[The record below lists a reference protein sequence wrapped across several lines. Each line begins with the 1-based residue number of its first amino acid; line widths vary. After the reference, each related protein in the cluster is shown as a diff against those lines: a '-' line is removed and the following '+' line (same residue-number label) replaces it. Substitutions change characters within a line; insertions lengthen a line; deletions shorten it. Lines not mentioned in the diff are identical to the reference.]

1 MYVCMYVCIHLYLSE
16 FTKTDPK
23 NIKLKVNI
31 VFTPPHPYP
40 PHPTPTHPQPKWWS
54 TWEEM
59 PWSMGLIFIFM
70 TKKKSKSSLITTQDV
85 HFYAKNK
92 SPLTCKS
99 KTYSTHPL
107 SFDYTN
113 PFATHPWKSRQLS
126 CMWLLAMTL
135 SPLHFLW
142 PDSYEGGQCL
152 LSIENYAMSIELSFP
167 KACFWQKDEILSS
180 RLWGNI
186 NSSFKFKNC
195 ATISKIILK

>member
-1 MYVCMYVCIHLYLSE
+1 MLRAQIVPQWSNPSSNLTYVCMYVCMYIFISEWIYQNRSKKHQTQSEYRIH
-16 FTKTDPK
+16 P
-23 NIKLKVNI
+23 
-31 VFTPPHPYP
+31 TPPHPYP
-40 PHPTPTHPQPKWWS
+40 PHPYPPPAKMMKYMRRDAMKYGSDIYIHGQSIKQ
-54 TWEEM
+54 
-59 PWSMGLIFIFM
+59 M
-70 TKKKSKSSLITTQDV
+70 TSLITTQDV

-107 SFDYTN
+107 TFDYTN

-167 KACFWQKDEILSS
+167 KACFWH
-180 RLWGNI
+180 
-186 NSSFKFKNC
+186 
-195 ATISKIILK
+195 

>member
-1 MYVCMYVCIHLYLSE
+1 MHIWFL
-16 FTKTDPK
+16 
-23 NIKLKVNI
+23 
-31 VFTPPHPYP
+31 PYP
-40 PHPTPTHPQPKWWS
+40 TPLHPIPPLPTPSQNDEVHEKRCHEVWVWYIYGQSIKQ
-54 TWEEM
+54 
-59 PWSMGLIFIFM
+59 M
-70 TKKKSKSSLITTQDV
+70 TSLITTQDV

-142 PDSYEGGQCL
+142 PGSREGGQCL

-167 KACFWQKDEILSS
+167 KTCFWHQPPS
-180 RLWGNI
+180 GHGV
-186 NSSFKFKNC
+186 FKVQ
-195 ATISKIILK
+195 

>member
-1 MYVCMYVCIHLYLSE
+1 MYFFKWQNRCIYNYICICIYD
-16 FTKTDPK
+16 FYPT
-23 NIKLKVNI
+23 
-31 VFTPPHPYP
+31 P
-40 PHPTPTHPQPKWWS
+40 PHPTPPHPTPSHPNPPPAKMMKYMRRDAMKYGSDIYIYGQSIKQ
-54 TWEEM
+54 
-59 PWSMGLIFIFM
+59 M
-70 TKKKSKSSLITTQDV
+70 TSLMTTQDV

-142 PDSYEGGQCL
+142 PGSREGGQCL

-167 KACFWQKDEILSS
+167 KTCFWHQPPS
-180 RLWGNI
+180 GHG
-186 NSSFKFKNC
+186 
-195 ATISKIILK
+195 ALKVQ